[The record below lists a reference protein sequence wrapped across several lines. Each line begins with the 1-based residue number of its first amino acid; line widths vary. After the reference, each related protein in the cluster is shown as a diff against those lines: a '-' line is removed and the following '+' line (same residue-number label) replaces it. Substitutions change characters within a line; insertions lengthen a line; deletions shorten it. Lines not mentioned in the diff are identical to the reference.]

1 MPQRSRAELMRSDTA
16 FRALPSARLVA
27 QAELLRSKPAALQT
41 VTPRRLGWFFLGV
54 LACFTLLAS
63 AGTRAKP
70 SQPQGALACDVKS
83 EPPPPAS
90 VRAETAIVVEP
101 VPANAPTN
109 SAVARN
115 LPSSPSQPAVKAPER
130 SAHAA
135 LAAASTTHS
144 AFDEPLAPP
153 E

>member
-1 MPQRSRAELMRSDTA
+1 MPQRSRAEVMRSDTA
-16 FRALPSARLVA
+16 FRALPSAQLVA
-27 QAELLRSKPAALQT
+27 RAELLRSKVAPVQT

-70 SQPQGALACDVKS
+70 SQPQSAVACDVKS
-83 EPPPPAS
+83 EPPPVAS

-101 VPANAPTN
+101 VPADLSAI

-115 LPSSPSQPAVKAPER
+115 LPSSSRRRPLGGPARNAQG
-130 SAHAA
+130 AI
-135 LAAASTTHS
+135 AAASTAHS